1 MSYMRINYSK
11 SELVHINID
20 TQEDIDSF
28 VEIFGCPVG
37 AFPIKYL
44 GISLHYSKFR
54 REDLQL

>member
-37 AFPIKYL
+37 AFSIKYL

>member
-1 MSYMRINYSK
+1 MSCMRINYSK

-20 TQEDIDSF
+20 TQEDLDSF
-28 VEIFGCPVG
+28 VEIFSCG

>member
-20 TQEDIDSF
+20 TQEDLDSF
-28 VEIFGCPVG
+28 VEIFSCG